1 MRKKVVSEK
10 FPQKMYLL
18 SNNLNKKTT
27 KKEKKKKKQLVK
39 ISLENVQ
46 ENFFV
51 RILQK
56 MYTLFN

>member
-18 SNNLNKKTT
+18 SNNHNKKT
-27 KKEKKKKKQLVK
+27 KKKTKKKKKKRKKEKYLVK

-46 ENFFV
+46 ENFFL
-51 RILQK
+51 RIL
-56 MYTLFN
+56 

>member
-18 SNNLNKKTT
+18 SNNHNKKT
-27 KKEKKKKKQLVK
+27 KKKKKKRKKEKYLVK

-46 ENFFV
+46 ENFFL
-51 RILQK
+51 RIL
-56 MYTLFN
+56 